1 MLNPKMETE
10 LNKQINEELYSAY
23 LYQSMAAYFAS
34 KNLRGFAHWMDI
46 QSKEEIKHAR
56 KFYDYI
62 IERLGKV
69 VLDAIAKPP
78 VEWDS
83 ALAVLEATY
92 KHEQHVTTRINFLS
106 DVSMELKDKA
116 TQNFLNWFI
125 GEQVEEEASADE
137 LVQML
142 KMVGNNNQGL
152 FMVDHEMAKRG

>member
-23 LYQSMAAYFAS
+23 LYQSMSAYFAS
-34 KNLRGFAHWMDI
+34 KNLRGFAHWMDT

-83 ALAVLEATY
+83 ALSVLEATY
-92 KHEQHVTTRINFLS
+92 KHEQHVTARINLLS
-106 DVSMELKDKA
+106 DISMELKDKA
-116 TQNFLNWFI
+116 TQNWLNWFI

-137 LVQML
+137 FVQML